1 MTKLTR
7 KIGMNSAVLIL
18 LLLLPVVAGADTL
31 KIESFNLRYDN
42 PDDGINA
49 WPKRREMVI
58 THIQSVKP
66 DILALQEVLAHQLD
80 WLSAQLTDYRCVG
93 VGRDNGKRE
102 GEFVPICY
110 RTDNLEALDSGHFW
124 LSDTPNQAGSIG
136 WGAHLP
142 RVTSWIKLKYHSSPN
157 TLVTF
162 NTHFSHVSAE
172 ARSKSAEL
180 LLEQVR
186 NISGQ
191 LPIIISGDFN
201 APPAELSY
209 RHLIEN
215 TSLPLQDTATAIA
228 PHPTFNGFG
237 TADPAVRIDY
247 IFTSKGFRVLD
258 FSTFRINI
266 EGRYI
271 SDHYPIM
278 ATVGLP

>member
-1 MTKLTR
+1 
-7 KIGMNSAVLIL
+7 MNRAVFIL
-18 LLLLPVVAGADTL
+18 LLVLPVVAGADTL
-31 KIESFNLRYDN
+31 KVESFNLRYDN

-66 DILALQEVLAHQLD
+66 DILTLQEALAHQLD

-110 RTDNLEALDSGHFW
+110 RTDKLEALDSGHFW

-136 WGAHLP
+136 RGAHLP
-142 RVTSWIKLKYHSSPN
+142 RVTSWIKLKHHPSLK
-157 TLVTF
+157 TLTAF

-172 ARSKSAEL
+172 ARNKSAEI
-180 LLEQVR
+180 LLEQAR
-186 NISGQ
+186 KISGQ

-201 APPAELSY
+201 ALPAELSY
-209 RHLIEN
+209 RHLLQN
-215 TSLPLQDTATAIA
+215 TMLPLQDAASAIA
-228 PHPTFNGFG
+228 PQPTLNGFG
-237 TADPAVRIDY
+237 TADPPVRIDY
-247 IFTSKGFRVLD
+247 ILTSKGFRVFD
-258 FSTFRINI
+258 FDTFQINI